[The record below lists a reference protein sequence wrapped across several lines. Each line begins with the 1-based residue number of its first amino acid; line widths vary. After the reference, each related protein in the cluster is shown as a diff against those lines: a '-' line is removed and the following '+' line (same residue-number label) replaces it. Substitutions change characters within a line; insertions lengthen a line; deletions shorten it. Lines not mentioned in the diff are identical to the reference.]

1 MSAASPSLLQ
11 EVEASDVESDTGS
24 DIDVIDE
31 KRSRSSDGRGS
42 DGDGYST
49 NIDSSSGNG
58 SSSNSKTLSFSTQRR
73 LRSFTTTT
81 CTTCSICIE
90 EFENGEKNRLLL
102 LCGHSFHTDCILPW
116 LERQGCCP
124 LWVAAMLN
132 ADNSIPTV
140 DSNSSIRTDDD
151 NANNVSGDNN
161 MEQ

>member
-58 SSSNSKTLSFSTQRR
+58 SSSNSKTLYFSTQRR

-90 EFENGEKNRLLL
+90 EFENGEKKSVTTVVW
-102 LCGHSFHTDCILPW
+102 SFLPYG
-116 LERQGCCP
+116 LYFTVVRT
-124 LWVAAMLN
+124 ARML
-132 ADNSIPTV
+132 SV
-140 DSNSSIRTDDD
+140 VGSSN
-151 NANNVSGDNN
+151 V
-161 MEQ
+161 EC

>member
-58 SSSNSKTLSFSTQRR
+58 SSSNSKTLYFSTQRR

-90 EFENGEKNRLLL
+90 EFENGEKNRLLP